1 VKKLI
6 NLGCKLNQYEGFCL
20 LKRFSD
26 AGDIVIVNT
35 CCVTREAEVKSLK
48 KYRYALREYP
58 AATVVVTGCL
68 CRMYPEKFP
77 EADHVIDNVARNALI
92 ADLLPEPARSRYF
105 LKIQDGCM
113 STCTFCVVRKIRQVV
128 QSTSFADIDREIRWA
143 VSRGHHEI
151 VLVGANIGLYGA
163 DTGTSLAALIEHLA
177 AIPDL
182 PRVRLSS
189 LEPTFATHDLLA
201 RLRDIPFCRH
211 FHMPVQSADDGVLQ
225 RMGRDYRAADLAAV
239 IERITRS
246 FDDIAIGADIIV
258 GFPGEDE
265 EAFERTAAFIQE
277 HPFTHLHVFTYSPR
291 PGTPAFRY
299 GDPLP
304 QPEKKRRSRHLY
316 GLIKEKN
323 YAFRKTLL
331 DKVFDVVLEDARP
344 RQEGL
349 TDNYVRVF
357 LDDCPLPSGIVNA
370 LITDVTRTETTG
382 RVVGERASL

>member
-48 KYRYALREYP
+48 KYRRALREYRG
-58 AATVVVTGCL
+58 ATVVVTGCL
-68 CRMYPEKFP
+68 CRMYPDKFP
-77 EADHVIDNVARNALI
+77 EADHVIDNVARNVLI

-105 LKIQDGCM
+105 LKIQDGCT
-113 STCTFCVVRKIRQVV
+113 STCTFCVVSRIRQVV
-128 QSTSFADIDREIRWA
+128 QSKSFTGIDREIRWA
-143 VSRGHHEI
+143 VSRGYHEI

-163 DTGTSLAALIEHLA
+163 DSGTSLAALIEHLSH
-177 AIPDL
+177 IPVL
-182 PRVRLSS
+182 PRVRFSS
-189 LEPTFATHDLLA
+189 LEPTFVTEDVLT
-201 RLRDIPFCRH
+201 RLRYIPFCRH
-211 FHMPVQSADDGVLQ
+211 IHIPVQSADDGVLT
-225 RMGRDYRAADLAAV
+225 RMGRDYGAADLDVV
-239 IERITRS
+239 IERLTRH

-265 EAFERTAAFIQE
+265 AAFERTAAFIGR

-291 PGTPAFRY
+291 PGTPAFTD

-304 QPEKKRRSRHLY
+304 PHEKKRRSRQLSA
-316 GLIKEKN
+316 LIDDKN
-323 YAFRKTLL
+323 YSFRKTLVGR
-331 DKVFDVVLEDARP
+331 VFDVVLEDARP

-349 TDNYVRVF
+349 TDNYIRIL
-357 LDDCPLPSGIVNA
+357 LDDCPVSEGIVSA
-370 LITDVTRTETTG
+370 RITEVTRTETVG
-382 RVVGERASL
+382 RVVAETASP